1 MGAFSGK
8 VKDHADIG
16 ERLFD
21 QAGFGPRMPGQ
32 SKVQIVKAAGAG
44 QESFSGAA
52 LLSRTAKVDHGSLRM
67 GLQEPVANE
76 AGRFHGAGSKK
87 VVSAAMSCRTGKVC
101 LFFGRI
107 CDLVHAGQRVIF
119 P

>member
-1 MGAFSGK
+1 
-8 VKDHADIG
+8 
-16 ERLFD
+16 
-21 QAGFGPRMPGQ
+21 MPGQ

-76 AGRFHGAGSKK
+76 ADRFHGAGSKK